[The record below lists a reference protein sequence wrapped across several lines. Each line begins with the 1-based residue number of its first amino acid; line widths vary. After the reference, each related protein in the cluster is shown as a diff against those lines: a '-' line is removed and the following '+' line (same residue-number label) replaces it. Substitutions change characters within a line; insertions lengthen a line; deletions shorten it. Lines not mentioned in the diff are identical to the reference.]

1 MTSVSILRQNCEM
14 SEPSVMCAW
23 ILSLGTTVSS
33 IASKMEV
40 FLAFF
45 ARFAGLGLAGSEVKI
60 NI

>member
-1 MTSVSILRQNCEM
+1 
-14 SEPSVMCAW
+14 MCAW

-45 ARFAGLGLAGSEVKI
+45 ARFAGLGLAGNEVKI
-60 NI
+60 TI